1 MDDIRI
7 PCIVWFHGDPPPDLS
22 GYSDPIR
29 IPFTLRARERGQPVI
44 PAGRYPTPSGAV
56 TQGHSGPPLL
66 SGEPPAIVLP
76 PVGKFPSDPAK
87 PPDPGFEWRGKADT
101 PPSGSG
107 VNQYRPQ
114 TRDFRGSDMQ
124 GRPRPAQTMAFGHP
138 TDAGIGGDRPAV
150 SSLMHAWGMIHPT
163 GPNRRGRAIIGRSVG
178 AAANSLMRFAQ
189 YAPVGPAPLPVPP
202 VFLPGTPQ
210 NNDFVD
216 STINAG
222 RAIENAVGS
231 IFNNQDQEDRNQ
243 PASGV
248 TDHGQKRQ
256 DEAQSNPDRNVGDPN
271 RVINQGRKHTDPV
284 TGNSIYVDGNRVVVV
299 DPRGNRVTQF
309 KNSRGNTEARVR
321 SGKWIPN

>member
-1 MDDIRI
+1 VDDIRI
-7 PCIVWFHGDPPPDLS
+7 PCIVWFHGDLPPDLS
-22 GYSDPIR
+22 GFTDPIR
-29 IPFTLRARERGQPVI
+29 IPFTLRAREREQSFI
-44 PAGRYPTPSGAV
+44 PADRYPTPSGAV
-56 TQGHSGPPLL
+56 TQGQSGPPLL
-66 SGEPPAIVLP
+66 TGEPPAIVLP
-76 PVGKFPSDPAK
+76 PVRTFPSDPAK
-87 PPDPGFEWRGKADT
+87 PPDPGFERQGKADT

-107 VNQYRPQ
+107 VNRYSSQ
-114 TRDFRGSDMQ
+114 TRDFRWSGMQ
-124 GRPRPAQTMAFGHP
+124 EGPRPAQTMTFGHP
-138 TDAGIGGDRPAV
+138 TDAGTGGDRPAV
-150 SSLMHAWGMIHPT
+150 SSLMHAWGMIRPT
-163 GPNRRGRAIIGRSVG
+163 GPNRRGRAIIGRSV

-216 STINAG
+216 STTNAG

-231 IFNNQDQEDRNQ
+231 IFNNQDQEDRDQ

-256 DEAQSNPDRNVGDPN
+256 DEAQSNPDRRVGDPN
-271 RVINQGRKHTDPV
+271 RVINQGRKYTDPT

-309 KNSRGNTEARVR
+309 KNSRRNTEARAR

>member
-22 GYSDPIR
+22 GFTDPIR
-29 IPFTLRARERGQPVI
+29 IPFTLLPREREQSVI
-44 PAGRYPTPSGAV
+44 LADRYPTPSGAF
-56 TQGHSGPPLL
+56 TQGQSGPPLL
-66 SGEPPAIVLP
+66 PGEPPPVVRP
-76 PVGKFPSDPAK
+76 PAEKFPPDPAT
-87 PPDPGFEWRGKADT
+87 PPAPGFEWQAKADT

-107 VNQYRPQ
+107 VNRYSPQ
-114 TRDFRGSDMQ
+114 TRDFRRSGMQ
-124 GRPRPAQTMAFGHP
+124 DSLRPVQNMTFGHP
-138 TDAGIGGDRPAV
+138 ADAGIGADWTVV
-150 SSLMHAWGMIHPT
+150 SSLKHAWGMIYPN
-163 GPNRRGRAIIGRSVG
+163 GPNRRGRAISGRSVG
-178 AAANSLMRFAQ
+178 AAANSPMRFAQ
-189 YAPVGPAPLPVPP
+189 YAPVGPVPLPMPP

-216 STINAG
+216 STINAS

-256 DEAQSNPDRNVGDPN
+256 DEAQSNLDRNVGDPN
-271 RVINQGRKHTDPV
+271 SVIDQGRKYTDSA

-299 DPRGNRVTQF
+299 DPSGDRVTQF
-309 KNSRGNTEARVR
+309 KNSRANTEAKVR
-321 SGKWIPN
+321 SEKWILN